1 MDANAREPSN
11 FEIGQESTQPAELT
25 ASIGADQRFDD
36 ADGGAHREASIR
48 FEGRAGEYFRIW
60 IVNLLLTVVTL
71 GIYSAW
77 AKVRKKRYFYGNTL
91 LEGSSF
97 VYLGDP
103 IAILKGRALIVGVLL
118 LLTLIARWVQFD
130 FTPIVF
136 LIALPFVLV
145 KAMRFNNA
153 NSAFRNVR
161 FSFEPGPNGYFK
173 AFKALVL
180 PALAAMLT
188 LGTMYPYFAYKRW
201 CFLVQ
206 NSRYGTTYFTTSV
219 TLRSYFGVYFK
230 ASLLFV
236 VFLIGSVVTLGI
248 GALPLYILFASY
260 RDAAIARL
268 NWSQTNL
275 GQIQLRCNWKVWSLF
290 KLHLGNS
297 LAVIFTL
304 GLLAPWALIRTTK
317 YQLEGLSVKPAD
329 AIDEFTASA
338 LSTGSAMGEEAGEF
352 LGMDLGL

>member
-1 MDANAREPSN
+1 
-11 FEIGQESTQPAELT
+11 
-25 ASIGADQRFDD
+25 
-36 ADGGAHREASIR
+36 
-48 FEGRAGEYFRIW
+48 
-60 IVNLLLTVVTL
+60 
-71 GIYSAW
+71 
-77 AKVRKKRYFYGNTL
+77 L

-97 VYLGDP
+97 AYLGDP
-103 IAILKGRALIVGVLL
+103 IAILKGRALIVGVLVL
-118 LLTLIARWVQFD
+118 LSLIARWVQFD

-161 FSFEPGPNGYFK
+161 FGFEPGPKGYSK

-188 LGTMYPYFAYKRW
+188 LGILYPYFAYKKW

-219 TLRSYFGVYFK
+219 RLRSYFGVYFK

-236 VFLIGSVVTLGI
+236 AFLIGSVVTLGI
-248 GALPLYILFASY
+248 GALPLYIFFACY

-268 NWSQTNL
+268 NWSQTRL
-275 GQIQLRCNWKVWSLF
+275 GQIQLHCNWKVWGLF

-304 GLLAPWALIRTTK
+304 GLLAPWALIRATK

-329 AIDEFTASA
+329 AIDEFAASA